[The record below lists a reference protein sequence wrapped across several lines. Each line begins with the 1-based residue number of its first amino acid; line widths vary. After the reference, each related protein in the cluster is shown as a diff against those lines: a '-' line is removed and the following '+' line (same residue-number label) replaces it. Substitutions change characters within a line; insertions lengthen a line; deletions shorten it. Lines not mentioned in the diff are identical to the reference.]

1 LFQKIKSSFIDLAEF
16 AQTESSFNKDVNSL
30 NDPRVTKSA
39 KSKVVESCEMIENDS
54 KTHTNSEEHCLRTK
68 KASLSSSS
76 SRKRF
81 RASIGEKEMSLLND

>member
-1 LFQKIKSSFIDLAEF
+1 
-16 AQTESSFNKDVNSL
+16 
-30 NDPRVTKSA
+30 
-39 KSKVVESCEMIENDS
+39 MIENDS

-81 RASIGEKEMSLLND
+81 RASIGEKEIGKRKFHLGKIKIKLFMDSSTWELKKTLTGHSNWVNK